1 MIEELTA
8 LEHLLR
14 RHGHYGQ
21 ADVVDRLLRLH
32 ATGQRNAFEEEVLGL
47 SMWGGSGSVAD
58 VNLGYGS
65 PRSEGEAQD
74 DVTRF
79 YALMAAL
86 SQALEVEGLGS
97 PRTRQVG
104 ADFQSWL
111 AQGA

>member
-1 MIEELTA
+1 MIGELTE

-32 ATGQRNAFEEEVLGL
+32 AAGQRKAFEEEVTGL

-58 VNLGYGS
+58 INLGYES
-65 PRSEGEAQD
+65 PRPEAEAQA
-74 DVTRF
+74 DVKRF

-86 SQALEVEGLGS
+86 ADALEVEGLGS
-97 PRTRQVG
+97 ARTRQVG
-104 ADFQSWL
+104 ADFQSWS